1 MERHADLARQAS
13 EGHGC
18 DRHLLGLQILAAE
31 TGTPTPDI
39 FTDPMWKKRWETP
52 TQCEAARG
60 RAFRMTLQG
69 ALCTNWIFNTMT
81 ADGRRRHSVLRFGVR
96 GPKVQIALQFWLH
109 ALGEKGRQT

>member
-52 TQCEAARG
+52 TRVKQLG
-60 RAFRMTLQG
+60 G
-69 ALCTNWIFNTMT
+69 
-81 ADGRRRHSVLRFGVR
+81 VRFG
-96 GPKVQIALQFWLH
+96 
-109 ALGEKGRQT
+109 